1 MRKLI
6 SALALAAT
14 LALPAIARA
23 DTTAAE
29 GALAIGDYAEAL
41 KLYREAGEAGDPSAQ
56 VVLGFMYWYGE
67 AHYGKAVH
75 ADVNTAVDW
84 FARAAEQGN
93 MVAASMLTIIFQE
106 PSPHQE
112 DPEPAP
118 SSQMDSDWQ
127 CRC

>member
-6 SALALAAT
+6 SALALAGV
-14 LALPAIARA
+14 LALPAIATA
-23 DTTAAE
+23 DTTEAE
-29 GALAIGDYAEAL
+29 GALVSGDYVQAL

-67 AHYGKAVH
+67 EHYGPDVH
-75 ADVNTAVDW
+75 ADVNSAVDW

-106 PSPHQE
+106 PAHQE
-112 DPEPAP
+112 EDVQPAQ
-118 SSQMDSDWQ
+118 SSPMDSDWQ

>member
-6 SALALAAT
+6 SALALAGA
-14 LALPAIARA
+14 LALPAIATA
-23 DTTAAE
+23 DTTDAE
-29 GALAIGDYAEAL
+29 LALASGDYAQAL
-41 KLYREAGEAGDPSAQ
+41 KLYRAAGEEGDPSAQ

-67 AHYGKAVH
+67 EHYGQAVH

-93 MVAASMLTIIFQE
+93 MAAASMLTIMFQE
-106 PSPHQE
+106 PSHQQE
-112 DPEPAP
+112 DAEPAL
-118 SSQMDSDWQ
+118 SSPMDSDWQ